1 MVGGGLVLPAAMGLL
16 TLGAR
21 YIPAPEAAMLTL
33 LETVLGPLW
42 VWLVISEQPDTNTI
56 VGGAIVVGTLL
67 LHGLWRMRQGNPAH
81 EI

>member
-16 TLGAR
+16 TLGPR

-42 VWLVISEQPDTNTI
+42 VWLVISEQPGANTI
-56 VGGAIVVGTLL
+56 IGGAIVVGTLL
-67 LHGLWRMRQGNPAH
+67 LHAIWRMRQPSAA
-81 EI
+81 